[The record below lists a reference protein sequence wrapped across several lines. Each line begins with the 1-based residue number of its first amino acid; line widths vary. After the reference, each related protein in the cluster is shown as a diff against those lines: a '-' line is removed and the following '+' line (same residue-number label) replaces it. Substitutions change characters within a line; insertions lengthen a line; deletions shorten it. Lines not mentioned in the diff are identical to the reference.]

1 MNRKLFLLAIATL
14 LVMHVNSLAQSQD
27 LKKFEIAGE
36 FSSIQR
42 EGFGQTDSEAGV
54 GARFTFNL
62 SRSLAFEAAG
72 YFFPVKCVIC
82 EHGGTMSQVVAG
94 AKYGKRF
101 EKWGIFAKARPGIAS
116 FSQGE
121 FNPFLIS
128 PTGPIGV
135 ESNRLT
141 PFALDVGG
149 VLEFYPTDRIVTRF
163 DAGDTIIHFGRRT
176 TNGIGFNFETNEYF
190 LIPRTRPARTSS
202 PAPPGWGEAMGVQG
216 APR

>member
-101 EKWGIFAKARPGIAS
+101 EKWGIFAKASRSTTRLLSKCSSI
-116 FSQGE
+116 
-121 FNPFLIS
+121 IS
-128 PTGPIGV
+128 ATSV
-135 ESNRLT
+135 AFTCAYQT
-141 PFALDVGG
+141 PSG
-149 VLEFYPTDRIVTRF
+149 
-163 DAGDTIIHFGRRT
+163 
-176 TNGIGFNFETNEYF
+176 
-190 LIPRTRPARTSS
+190 
-202 PAPPGWGEAMGVQG
+202 
-216 APR
+216 